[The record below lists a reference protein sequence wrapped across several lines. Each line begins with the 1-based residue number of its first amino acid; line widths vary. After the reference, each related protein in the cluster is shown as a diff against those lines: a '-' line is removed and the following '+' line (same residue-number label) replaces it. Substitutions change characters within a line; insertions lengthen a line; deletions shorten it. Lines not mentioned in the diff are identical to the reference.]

1 MRPLPPSALVLF
13 PLTFAACAE
22 APPPP
27 PTPPA
32 APAPP
37 AAPPAPLP
45 AAAAPDVTIQYEI
58 LFGDRL
64 AGHSK
69 LVRHGDGSYDE
80 DFEFTDRGRGPKLHT
95 RTELADGLIPTR
107 IEVAGHDYL
116 HREVHEL
123 ATCQADH
130 CTWKNEIDPG
140 EGPRGFYVGLNSGA
154 PSEVFL
160 RAARAAS
167 DGLAL
172 LPGGKARVRSVAET
186 DVQRG
191 SETRHV
197 VAWELS
203 GFGLYPNISWYDADG
218 SWFGDVGD
226 ASSVIREGWSA
237 VAPKLLAIQKPLG
250 AARREKI
257 AAEVAHRPSMGLAVV
272 HARLFDPA
280 RRKTIDDATI
290 VIESG
295 RVKSVTPKGTAPKGY
310 EVLDA
315 QGKTVLPGL
324 WDMHVHNDDDAGLL
338 EIAEGVTTVRDMG
351 NEMPGSLARQARWE
365 EGKELGPHLILAGL
379 VDGPGKFQAPDG
391 LYASTPEE
399 ATKAVDTYAAKGYA
413 QIKMYSSLKPELVP
427 VVAKEAHAK
436 GLRVSG
442 HVPAGMIA
450 EDAVNAGYDELQH
463 VNFLALDLIGDRK
476 TETQTP
482 VRLTLPAEHAAD
494 IDLDGPKAKQL
505 IDLLVKKHTVID
517 PTLNIF
523 EDQFTVRPDHPSQVL
538 SPILSRLP
546 PQVQRGAY
554 QGALPVPEGKDAAF
568 HESWKRFEQLVKR
581 LWDRHVTIVAG
592 TDNFPG
598 LALHRELE
606 IYSEAGIPN
615 ADVLAL
621 ATLGAAQVMKRDK
634 TSGSIAPGK
643 NADLIVVDGDPLT
656 KMRDIRNVVTVV
668 KGGTVIDAKAAQ
680 AALSIA
686 PK

>member
-1 MRPLPPSALVLF
+1 MRTLPPTAFALF
-13 PLTFAACAE
+13 PLALAACAE

-27 PTPPA
+27 PSPPSAPPA
-32 APAPP
+32 PVVPPVVAP
-37 AAPPAPLP
+37 AAPP
-45 AAAAPDVTIQYEI
+45 DVTLRYDI
-58 LFGDRL
+58 LFGDRI
-64 AGHSK
+64 AGHSQ

-80 DFEFTDRGRGPKLHT
+80 DFEYTDRGRGPKLHT
-95 RTELADGLIPTR
+95 RTELADGLTPTR
-107 IEVAGHDYL
+107 IEVSGHDYL

-123 ATCQADH
+123 ATCQGNR
-130 CTWKNEIDPG
+130 CTWKNDVDPG
-140 EGPRGFYVGLNSGA
+140 EGPRGYYVGLNSGA
-154 PSEVFL
+154 PSEVLL

-172 LPGGKARVRSVAET
+172 LPAGKVRVRNVAET
-186 DVQRG
+186 DVQHG

-203 GFGLYPNISWYDADG
+203 GFGLTPNLSWYDADG
-218 SWFGDVGD
+218 TWFGEVGD
-226 ASSVIREGWSA
+226 ASSHVREGWSA
-237 VAPKLLAIQKPLG
+237 VTPKLLAIQKPLE

-257 AAEVAHRPSMGLAVV
+257 AAETAHRPAKGLAVV

-280 RRKTIDDATI
+280 RKKTIDDATI
-290 VIESG
+290 VIEGG
-295 RVKSVTPKGTAPKGY
+295 RVKSVTPKGAAPKDY

-315 QGKTVLPGL
+315 QGKTALPGL
-324 WDMHVHNDDDAGLL
+324 WDMHVHNGDDDGLL
-338 EIAEGVTTVRDMG
+338 EIAEGITTVRDMG
-351 NEMPGSLARQARWE
+351 NEMAGTLARKARWE

-379 VDGPGKFQAPDG
+379 VDGPGKLQAPFG
-391 LYASTPEE
+391 IFPSTPEE
-399 ATKAVDTYAAKGYA
+399 ATAAVDTYAAKGYA

-442 HVPAGMIA
+442 HVPFGMIA
-450 EDAVNAGYDELQH
+450 EDAVNAGYDEIQH

-482 VRLTLPAEHAAD
+482 IRLTLPAEHAAD
-494 IDLDGPKAKQL
+494 IDLDAPNTKAL
-505 IDLLVKKHTVID
+505 IDLLVKKHTVVD

-523 EDQFTVRPDHPSQVL
+523 EDQFTIRPDHPSQVL
-538 SPILSRLP
+538 SPLLSRLP
-546 PQVQRGAY
+546 PQVQRGAF
-554 QGALPVPEGKDAAF
+554 QGALPVPEGKDAVF
-568 HESWKRFEQLVKR
+568 HESWKRLEQLVKR

-634 TSGSIAPGK
+634 TTGSVTPGK
-643 NADLIVVDGDPLT
+643 DADLIIVDGDPLA

-668 KGGTVIDAKAAQ
+668 KGGTVVDAKAAQ